1 MKDMVIFDLVN
12 KLDGRV
18 NKELSI
24 GSIPGIWPKF
34 ELIFM
39 PTSPTKQNRSV

>member
-12 KLDGRV
+12 KFDGRV
-18 NKELSI
+18 NKEFSI
-24 GSIPGIWPKF
+24 GFILGIWLKF

-39 PTSPTKQNRSV
+39 LIFLIK